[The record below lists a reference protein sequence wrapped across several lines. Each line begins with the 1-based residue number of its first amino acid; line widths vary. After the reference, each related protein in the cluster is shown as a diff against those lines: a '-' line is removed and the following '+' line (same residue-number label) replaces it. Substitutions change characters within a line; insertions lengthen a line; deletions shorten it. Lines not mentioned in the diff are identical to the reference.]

1 MKKPKFVC
9 FNREFS
15 SIVVV
20 NAREV
25 KMYRMKD
32 GFMQTLVTDI
42 FPENMNIQL
51 FKMDRNGRRCYVTST
66 DGETKMIDIVTGVVL
81 KTLFKKRLS
90 KQEIVEGEVG
100 ESSESFIDEDSK
112 KSDESEE
119 DEYE

>member
-90 KQEIVEGEVG
+90 K
-100 ESSESFIDEDSK
+100 
-112 KSDESEE
+112 
-119 DEYE
+119 